1 MWQRIQTIFLII
13 IVASMSL
20 MLLFPIWAGQGEQGQ
35 VVFFPFY
42 LRTPT
47 EELFYPYYL
56 IATMAIAVVT
66 VAILEILKY
75 KNRILQVKLGA
86 FNSLLMTATMVTAL
100 FIVKDLETE
109 YKGGYGLALFMPVIA
124 MVSNLI
130 ANRFIRR
137 DEKIVRE
144 ADRLR

>member
-13 IVASMSL
+13 IAASMSL

-56 IATMAIAVVT
+56 IASMAIAVVT

-75 KNRILQVKLGA
+75 KNRVLQVKLGA

-124 MVSNLI
+124 MV
-130 ANRFIRR
+130 
-137 DEKIVRE
+137 
-144 ADRLR
+144 